1 MAYDFAEELKSMFG
15 KFGDTPKPEYGK
27 YGPPTPTFELKNVD
41 EITNAV
47 YTMVRGMTDEL
58 KLRPTTGGRFAI
70 CNKSKEV
77 IHSSD
82 DVQEA
87 KRLLILM
94 VIGEYE

>member
-1 MAYDFAEELKSMFG
+1 MGYDFAEELRSMFG
-15 KFGDTPKPEYGK
+15 KFGDTPKTPK
-27 YGPPTPTFELKNVD
+27 YGPPEPTFELKNVD

-47 YTMVRGMTDEL
+47 YTMVRSLTDEL

-70 CNKSKEV
+70 CNKDKEI

-87 KRLLILM
+87 KRLLIMM